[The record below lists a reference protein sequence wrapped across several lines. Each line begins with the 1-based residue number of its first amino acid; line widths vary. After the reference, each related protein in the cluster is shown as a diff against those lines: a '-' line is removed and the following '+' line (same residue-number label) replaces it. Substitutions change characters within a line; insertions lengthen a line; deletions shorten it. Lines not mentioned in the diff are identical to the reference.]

1 MAGSIIT
8 LADGSKM
15 TADFRKRFP
24 SETKAVYY
32 SLDVYTSLL
41 SQEGCAGI
49 RIYNA
54 LDAHGNMTNVLVG
67 VDENGND
74 LFREKIYEF
83 GDRTPPAPLAPNPL
97 NTL

>member
-32 SLDVYTSLL
+32 SSNVYNDLMD
-41 SQEGCAGI
+41 QEGCVGI

-54 LDAHGNMTNVLVG
+54 LDANGNMTNVLVG
-67 VDENGND
+67 VDEHGND
-74 LFREKIYEF
+74 LFKGIVYDSGR
-83 GDRTPPAPLAPNPL
+83 RTPPAPISPNPL
-97 NTL
+97 NS